1 MIIMEE
7 NEKIEIDLII
17 EAIFKKYGYD
27 FRGYAKASIRR
38 RITNVLIKEG
48 FATYSDMLHSLLYDE
63 AFFNVLLKEMTVNVT
78 EMFRD
83 PKVYRTIRTTVLQR
97 LKHRNPLKVWNA
109 GCSTG
114 EEAYSMAIILL
125 EEYMFP
131 KFQIYATDIDERVLK
146 DAKRGIF
153 DLKKMRDFTG
163 NFQLGGGVE
172 SFSDYFTSRYDHAKI
187 SDQLKAQI
195 VFFNHNLVTD
205 SIFNEIDLILCRN
218 VLIYFGAE
226 LQERV
231 FKLFW
236 ESLSPGGILC
246 LGSKESLMFSA
257 YAEKFEVLDA
267 KHKIYIKKGGASD
280 Q

>member
-1 MIIMEE
+1 MMEE

-17 EAIFKKYGYD
+17 QAIYIKYGYD

-38 RITNVLIKEG
+38 RITN
-48 FATYSDMLHSLLYDE
+48 MLHKSGYRNYSEMQHALLHDE
-63 AFFNVLLKEMTVNVT
+63 RFFNNLLKEMTVNVT

-83 PKVYRTIRTTVLQR
+83 PHVYREIRTAVLPL
-97 LKHRNPLKVWNA
+97 LKNHGPLKIWNA

-114 EEAYSMAIILL
+114 EEAYSMSILL
-125 EEYMFP
+125 SEAGLP
-131 KFQIYATDIDERVLK
+131 STFQIYATDIDEHVLK
-146 DAKRGIF
+146 EAQSGIF
-153 DLKKMRDFTG
+153 HLKKIKDFTS
-163 NFQLGGGVE
+163 NYQRSGGVE
-172 SFSDYFTSRYDHAKI
+172 SFSDYFTARYDHAKI
-187 SDQLKAQI
+187 RESLKDPI

-236 ESLSPGGILC
+236 ESLCPGGVLC
-246 LGSKESLMFSA
+246 LGSKESLMFSG
-257 YAEKFEVLDA
+257 YTDKFEVFDA
-267 KHKIYIKKGGASD
+267 KNKIYIKKGD
-280 Q
+280 EPVT